1 MSSLIYQISRN
12 GKPVGAFDLNQVR
25 QMYASGLLMA
35 SDYAWTQGMPD
46 WQPLGALLGAD
57 VPPAFPPAAQPTPPQ
72 NRPAAPNGCLALV
85 IPIGRSG
92 WAIGAGYLG
101 LLSPLVI
108 PAPFAILCGVLA
120 IKDINKNPEKLG
132 VVRAWFGIVAGS
144 AVMLVVLVNII
155 LSVTKW

>member
-12 GKPVGAFDLNQVR
+12 GKPVGAFDLSQVR
-25 QMYASGLLMA
+25 QMYASCLLMA

-46 WQPLGALLGAD
+46 WQPLGVLLGSD
-57 VPPAFPPAAQPTPPQ
+57 LPPAFPPAAQPTAVQ
-72 NRPAAPNGCLALV
+72 TRPASPNGCLALV

-101 LLSPLVI
+101 LLSPLVL

-144 AVMLVVLVNII
+144 AVMLMVLVGVVV
-155 LSVTKW
+155 SASK

>member
-35 SDYAWTQGMPD
+35 SDFAWTQGMPD
-46 WQPLGALLGAD
+46 WQPLGVLLGSD
-57 VPPAFPPAAQPTPPQ
+57 VPPAFPPNAQPAAVQ
-72 NRPAAPNGCLALV
+72 NRPAEPNGCLALV

-108 PAPFAILCGVLA
+108 PAPFAILCGVMA

-132 VVRAWFGIVAGS
+132 LVRAWLGIIAGAAVILMALVGIIIS
-144 AVMLVVLVNII
+144 A
-155 LSVTKW
+155 SS

>member
-35 SDYAWTQGMPD
+35 SDFAWTQGMPD
-46 WQPLGALLGAD
+46 WQSLGVLLGSD
-57 VPPAFPPAAQPTPPQ
+57 VPPAFPPNAQPAAVQ
-72 NRPAAPNGCLALV
+72 NRPAEPNGCLALV

-108 PAPFAILCGVLA
+108 PAPFAILCGVMA

-132 VVRAWFGIVAGS
+132 LVRAWFGIIAGAAVILMALVGIIVS
-144 AVMLVVLVNII
+144 A
-155 LSVTKW
+155 SS